1 MEVLKINWL
10 FAAIE
15 IVLIKNNI
23 TEDAKIEMAI
33 RTASCKPVYLTIP
46 EYVLIAL
53 NTKVLMIN
61 NKPIEFITC
70 SQSVPIN
77 VKFCL
82 IALANKKE
90 NKVAPISI
98 KKITHLGTILK
109 FLNMNL
115 SF

>member
-15 IVLIKNNI
+15 MVFIKNNI
-23 TEDAKIEMAI
+23 TEDAKIEMAM
-33 RTASCKPVYLTIP
+33 RTASCKPVYLTMP

-53 NTKVLMIN
+53 NTRVLMIN
-61 NKPIEFITC
+61 INPTELITIA
-70 SQSVPIN
+70 QSTPIN

-82 IALANKKE
+82 IAIANKKE
-90 NKVAPISI
+90 NKVAPRSI
-98 KKITHLGTILK
+98 KNITHLGTILK

-115 SF
+115 LF